1 MADYMDILP
10 DPTTRILDSGLAGVN
25 TSGSETGTV
34 GPGFASV
41 KFGSKQPTIVDR
53 TRGGRVIT
61 RSVAGQHWDISITYN
76 PLTRAEFDPINSFLM
91 AMQGSLK
98 PFFVYLPQYSAFN
111 AANADNAVLA
121 ADGSAVAAGKTYMK
135 ITYGGAGTPQVGDI
149 FNIIDSS
156 NSNHLKTYMVTRYE
170 TDSSYATIP
179 GEANLTSGQK
189 RLSFN
194 PPLQYEVSNGAEL
207 EFTKPKVRVINT
219 GRTQEYSLNTNN
231 LYKFSLK
238 LEEAL
243 P

>member
-1 MADYMDILP
+1 MAYMDILP
-10 DPTTRILDSGLAGVN
+10 DPTNKILDSGLA
-25 TSGSETGTV
+25 SGSGTA

-41 KFGSKQPTIVDR
+41 KFTSDQPTIVDR
-53 TRGGRVIT
+53 THSGRVIT
-61 RSVAGQHWDISITYN
+61 RAIAGQFWKVAITYN
-76 PLTRAEFDPINSFLM
+76 PLTRAEFDPVNSFLM

-98 PFFVYLPQYSAFN
+98 PFFVMLPQYSAFN
-111 AANADNAVLA
+111 ASNTDNAVQA

-135 ITYGGAGTPQVGDI
+135 ITYSGAGTPQPGDI
-149 FNIIDSS
+149 FNIIDSN

-170 TDSSYATIP
+170 TDSSHSTEFGA
-179 GEANLTSGQK
+179 LSSGQK

-207 EFTKPKVRVINT
+207 EFTNPKIRVINKN
-219 GRTQEYSLNTNN
+219 RANEYSLNTNN
-231 LYKFSLK
+231 LYKFSLS

>member
-1 MADYMDILP
+1 MANYMDILP
-10 DPTTRILDSGLAGVN
+10 DPNTRILDSGLAGVN
-25 TSGSETGTV
+25 TAGSETGNT

-41 KFGSKQPTIVDR
+41 KFSSKQPTIVDR

-61 RSVAGQHWDISITYN
+61 RSVAGQNWDIAISYN

-111 AANADNAVLA
+111 AANTSNAVLA
-121 ADGSAVAAGKTYMK
+121 ADGSAVSAGKTYMK
-135 ITYGGAGTPQVGDI
+135 ITYGGAGTPQPGDI
-149 FNIIDSS
+149 FNIIDTN

-170 TDSSYATIP
+170 TSASHDSDV
-179 GEANLTSGQK
+179 GELTSGVK

-207 EFTKPKVRVINT
+207 EFTNPKVRVINT
-219 GRTQEYSLNTNN
+219 GRSQEYSLNTNN

>member
-1 MADYMDILP
+1 MANYMDILP
-10 DPTTRILDSGLAGVN
+10 DPNTRILDSGLAGVN
-25 TSGSETGTV
+25 TVGSETGST

-41 KFGSKQPTIVDR
+41 KFSSKQPTIVDR

-61 RSVAGQHWDISITYN
+61 RSVAGQNWDIAISYN

-111 AANADNAVLA
+111 AANTSNAVLA
-121 ADGSAVAAGKTYMK
+121 ADGVAVPAGRTYMK
-135 ITYGGAGTPQVGDI
+135 ITYGGAGTPQPGDI
-149 FNIIDSS
+149 FNIIDTN

-170 TDSSYATIP
+170 TSASHDSDV
-179 GEANLTSGQK
+179 GELTSGVK

-194 PPLQYEVSNGAEL
+194 PPLQHEVSNGAEL
-207 EFTKPKVRVINT
+207 EFTNPKVRVINT
-219 GRTQEYSLNTNN
+219 GKTQEYSLNTNN

>member
-1 MADYMDILP
+1 MDILP
-10 DPTTRILDSGLAGVN
+10 DPNTRILDSGLAGVN
-25 TSGSETGTV
+25 TAGSETGNT

-41 KFGSKQPTIVDR
+41 KFSSKQPTIVDR

-61 RSVAGQHWDISITYN
+61 RSVAGQNWDIAISYN

-111 AANADNAVLA
+111 AANTSNAVLA
-121 ADGSAVAAGKTYMK
+121 ADGSAVSAGKTYMK
-135 ITYGGAGTPQVGDI
+135 ITYGGAGTPQPGDI
-149 FNIIDSS
+149 FNIIDTN

-170 TDSSYATIP
+170 TSASHDSDV
-179 GEANLTSGQK
+179 GELTSGVK

-207 EFTKPKVRVINT
+207 EFTNPKVRVINT
-219 GRTQEYSLNTNN
+219 GRSQEYSLNTNN

>member
-1 MADYMDILP
+1 MANYMDILP
-10 DPTTRILDSGLAGVN
+10 DPNTRILDSGLAGVN
-25 TSGSETGTV
+25 TVGSETGNT

-41 KFGSKQPTIVDR
+41 KFSSKQPTIVDR

-61 RSVAGQHWDISITYN
+61 RSVAGQNWDIAISYN

-111 AANADNAVLA
+111 AANASNAVLA
-121 ADGSAVAAGKTYMK
+121 ADGVAVSAGKTYMK
-135 ITYGGAGTPQVGDI
+135 ITYGGAGTPQPGDI
-149 FNIIDSS
+149 FNIIDTN

-170 TDSSYATIP
+170 TSASHDSDV
-179 GEANLTSGQK
+179 GELTSGVK

-194 PPLQYEVSNGAEL
+194 PPLQHEVSNGAEL
-207 EFTKPKVRVINT
+207 EFTNPKVRVINT
-219 GRTQEYSLNTNN
+219 GRSQEYSLNTNN

>member
-1 MADYMDILP
+1 MAYMDILP
-10 DPTTRILDSGLAGVN
+10 DPTNKILDSGLA
-25 TSGSETGTV
+25 SGSGTA

-41 KFGSKQPTIVDR
+41 KFTSEQPTIVDR
-53 TRGGRVIT
+53 THSGRVIT
-61 RSVAGQHWDISITYN
+61 RAIAGQFWKVGITYN
-76 PLTRAEFDPINSFLM
+76 PLTRAEFDPVNSFLM

-98 PFFVYLPQYSAFN
+98 PFFVMLPQYSAFN
-111 AANADNAVLA
+111 ADNTDNAVQA

-135 ITYGGAGTPQVGDI
+135 ITYSGAGTPQPGDI
-149 FNIIDSS
+149 FNIIDSN

-170 TDSSYATIP
+170 TDSSYSAIP
-179 GEANLTSGQK
+179 GEANLTSGEK

-207 EFTKPKVRVINT
+207 EFTNPKIRVINKS
-219 GRTQEYSLNTNN
+219 RVQEYSLNTDS
-231 LYKFSLK
+231 LYKFNLN

>member
-1 MADYMDILP
+1 MANYMDILP

-25 TSGSETGTV
+25 TAGSETGNT

-41 KFGSKQPTIVDR
+41 KFSSKQPTIVDR
-53 TRGGRVIT
+53 THSGRVIT
-61 RSVAGQHWDISITYN
+61 RAVAGQNWGIAITYN
-76 PLTRAEFDPINSFLM
+76 PLTRAEFNPISSFLM

-111 AANADNAVLA
+111 AANASNPVQA
-121 ADGSAVAAGKTYMK
+121 ADGAAVAAGKTYMK
-135 ITYGGAGTPQVGDI
+135 ITYAGAGTPQVGDI

-156 NSNHLKTYMVTRYE
+156 NTNHLKTYMVTRYE
-170 TDSSYATIP
+170 TSTSHDTDIGALSS
-179 GEANLTSGQK
+179 GVK

-207 EFTKPKVRVINT
+207 EFTKPKIRVINT
-219 GRTQEYSLNTNN
+219 GRAQEYSLNTNN

>member
-1 MADYMDILP
+1 MANYMDILP
-10 DPTTRILDSGLAGVN
+10 DPNTRILDSGLAGVN
-25 TSGSETGTV
+25 TVGSETGST

-41 KFGSKQPTIVDR
+41 KFSSKQPTIVDR

-61 RSVAGQHWDISITYN
+61 RSVAGQNWDIAISYN

-111 AANADNAVLA
+111 AANTSNAVLA
-121 ADGSAVAAGKTYMK
+121 ADGVAVPAGRTYMK
-135 ITYGGAGTPQVGDI
+135 ITYGGAGTPQPGDI
-149 FNIIDSS
+149 FNIIDTN

-170 TDSSYATIP
+170 TNASHDTDIGALS
-179 GEANLTSGQK
+179 SGQK

-207 EFTKPKVRVINT
+207 EFTKPKIRVIST
-219 GRTQEYSLNTNN
+219 GKTQEYSLNTDN

>member
-1 MADYMDILP
+1 MANYMDILP
-10 DPTTRILDSGLAGVN
+10 DPNTRILDSGLAGVN
-25 TSGSETGTV
+25 TAGSETGST
-34 GPGFASV
+34 GPGFASI
-41 KFGSKQPTIVDR
+41 KFSSKQPTIVDR

-61 RSVAGQHWDISITYN
+61 RSVAGQNWDIAISYN

-111 AANADNAVLA
+111 AANTSNAVLA
-121 ADGSAVAAGKTYMK
+121 ADGSAVSAGKTYMK
-135 ITYGGAGTPQVGDI
+135 ITYGGAGTPQPGDI
-149 FNIIDSS
+149 FNIIDTN

-170 TDSSYATIP
+170 TSASHDSDV
-179 GEANLTSGQK
+179 GELTSGVK

-207 EFTKPKVRVINT
+207 EFTNPKVRVINT
-219 GRTQEYSLNTNN
+219 GRSQEYSLNTNN

>member
-1 MADYMDILP
+1 MDILP
-10 DPTTRILDSGLAGVN
+10 DPNTRILDSGLAGVN
-25 TSGSETGTV
+25 TAGSETGST
-34 GPGFASV
+34 GPGFASI
-41 KFGSKQPTIVDR
+41 KFSSKQPTIVDR

-61 RSVAGQHWDISITYN
+61 RSVAGQNWDIAISYN

-111 AANADNAVLA
+111 AANTSNAVLA
-121 ADGSAVAAGKTYMK
+121 ADGSAVSAGKTYMK
-135 ITYGGAGTPQVGDI
+135 ITYGGAGTPQPGDI
-149 FNIIDSS
+149 FNIIST

-170 TDSSYATIP
+170 TNASHDTDIGALS
-179 GEANLTSGQK
+179 SGQK

-194 PPLQYEVSNGAEL
+194 PPLQYEVENGAEL
-207 EFTKPKVRVINT
+207 EFTNPKVRVINT
-219 GRTQEYSLNTNN
+219 GRSQEYSLNTNN

>member
-1 MADYMDILP
+1 MDILP
-10 DPTTRILDSGLAGVN
+10 DPNTRILDSGLAGVN
-25 TSGSETGTV
+25 TAGSETGST
-34 GPGFASV
+34 GPGFASI
-41 KFGSKQPTIVDR
+41 KFSSKQPTIVDR

-61 RSVAGQHWDISITYN
+61 RSVAGQNWDIAISYN

-111 AANADNAVLA
+111 AANTSNAVLA
-121 ADGSAVAAGKTYMK
+121 ADGSAVSAGKTYMK
-135 ITYGGAGTPQVGDI
+135 ITYGGAGTPQPGDI
-149 FNIIDSS
+149 FNIIDTN

-170 TDSSYATIP
+170 TSASHDSDV
-179 GEANLTSGQK
+179 GELTSGVK

-207 EFTKPKVRVINT
+207 EFTNPKVRVINT
-219 GRTQEYSLNTNN
+219 GRSQEYSLNTNN